1 MTPPR
6 PTVLAPGALTAA
18 QATPAETERRVPR
31 PAVVPPTSTA
41 KHRGEQI
48 ALFSFVVIPFLAVIA
63 AIPLLWGRGITLTDV
78 VISFFA
84 YAITGHGITIG
95 FHRYFTHG
103 SFKAKRPMRIALAVA
118 GSAAIEGPVIR
129 WVADHRRHHAFSDK
143 EGDPHSPWRYGE
155 NFRGLCKGMF
165 HAHMGWL
172 FDSEQTSQERF
183 APDLLEDHDIKTVHR
198 YFPVIVAVSL
208 ALPALLGG
216 LITMSWYGAFTAFFW
231 GSLVRVSVLHH
242 TTWSINSVCH
252 VVGDRPFKS
261 RDRSTNFWPL
271 ALISMGESWHNL
283 HHADPTSARHGVL
296 RGQVDSS
303 ARLISLF
310 ELFGWVYEVRWP
322 SRERIAAK
330 RAA

>member
-6 PTVLAPGALTAA
+6 PTVLAPEDE
-18 QATPAETERRVPR
+18 AETGSVAVQRGPL
-31 PAVVPPTSTA
+31 PAVVAPTSGA

-48 ALFSFVVIPFLAVIA
+48 SLFSFVLIPFFAVIA
-63 AIPLLWGRGITLTDV
+63 AIPLLWGRGISLTDV
-78 VISFFA
+78 VISFVA

-103 SFKAKRPMRIALAVA
+103 SFKAKRAMRIALAVA

-143 EGDPHSPWRYGE
+143 EGDPHSPWRYGD
-155 NFRGLCKGMF
+155 NFRGLMKGMF

-172 FDSEQTSQERF
+172 FDEEQTSQQRF
-183 APDLLEDHDIKTVHR
+183 APDLLEDSDIKTVHR
-198 YFPVIVAVSL
+198 LFPLIVFVSL
-208 ALPALLGG
+208 GLPALAGG

-231 GSLVRVSVLHH
+231 GSLVRVCVLHH

-252 VVGDRPFKS
+252 VVGERPFKS

-271 ALISMGESWHNL
+271 ALISMGESWHNM

-322 SRERIAAK
+322 SPERIAAK